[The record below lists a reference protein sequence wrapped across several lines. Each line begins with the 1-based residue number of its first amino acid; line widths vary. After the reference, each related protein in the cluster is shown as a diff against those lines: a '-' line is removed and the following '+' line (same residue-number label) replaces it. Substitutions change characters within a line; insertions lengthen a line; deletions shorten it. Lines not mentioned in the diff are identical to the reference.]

1 MRTDWKEGWSVIDN
15 AATCPEC
22 GNDRKYAQRGL
33 AGNEERASDCLHAC
47 DAFIVYAESTCFVRK
62 QTIHRI
68 CTWLAWY
75 ELVQRCESLDA
86 LFRLVNGV
94 SQNCFRARILRLD
107 KFNRLRNSIRVN
119 YRLILKL
126 KMTFLFMVCSSPSGW
141 EMFTRMRIKLS
152 VAC

>member
-86 LFRLVNGV
+86 LFRLANGV